1 MVTDSEERGFK
12 GGNLWGRCHGLY
24 MRSTNSMPI
33 SHVTQHS
40 YAAREEARLLEAC
53 NGQGNVDALLKHLER
68 LESAVEM
75 VRAHLLSIQAAAEE
89 LRRDIEIAR
98 PASAHSQVWAD
109 AYRNVVA
116 NRPRRPE

>member
-1 MVTDSEERGFK
+1 MVSDDEKGFR

-24 MRSTNSMPI
+24 MRSSNAMPM
-33 SHVTQHS
+33 SHLTQHS
-40 YAAREEARLLEAC
+40 YAAREEARLLEASA
-53 NGQGNVDALLKHLER
+53 GKGNVDVLLKHLER

-98 PASAHSQVWAD
+98 PQSSESQVWAD

>member
-1 MVTDSEERGFK
+1 MVTDDEMGFR

-24 MRSTNSMPI
+24 MRATNSMPM
-33 SHVTQHS
+33 SHVSQHS
-40 YAAREEARLLEAC
+40 YAAREEARLLEAS
-53 NGQGNVDALLKHLER
+53 NGRGNVDALLKHLER

-98 PASAHSQVWAD
+98 PQSSESQVWAD

>member
-1 MVTDSEERGFK
+1 MVTDGDEMGFK

-24 MRSTNSMPI
+24 MRSTNSMPM
-33 SHVTQHS
+33 SHVSQHS
-40 YAAREEARLLEAC
+40 YAAREEARLLEAA
-53 NGQGNVDALLKHLER
+53 NGQGNIKLLLKHLQR
-68 LESAVEM
+68 LEQSVEM

-98 PASAHSQVWAD
+98 PSGPGSQIWAD
-109 AYRNVVA
+109 AYRNAVA

>member
-1 MVTDSEERGFK
+1 MVTESDEMGFR
-12 GGNLWGRCHGLY
+12 GGNLWGRCHSLY
-24 MRSTNSMPI
+24 MRSTNSMPM
-33 SHVTQHS
+33 SHVSQHS
-40 YAAREEARLLEAC
+40 YAAREEARHLEAST
-53 NGQGNVDALLKHLER
+53 GQGNVDALLKHLER

-98 PASAHSQVWAD
+98 PQSAGSQVWAD

-116 NRPRRPE
+116 SRPRRPE